1 MVGFQGVKELSIYP
15 LYNHFS
21 NKSNIHLF
29 QRMLWYAVH
38 SKPKQEHRA
47 LENLQQQGFE
57 AWLPM
62 LTVEKLRRGRLAE
75 VVEPMFSRY
84 LFIRLDTEHSNWAPI
99 RSTLGVSRLVSFG
112 NRPAPMAD
120 ELIQALRGLPER
132 APERLLKV
140 GQEVVFIDGPLKGL
154 QGIYQQTDGEAR
166 AMVLVELMSKQHSI
180 TADVRHLHP
189 VTI

>member
-1 MVGFQGVKELSIYP
+1 
-15 LYNHFS
+15 
-21 NKSNIHLF
+21 
-29 QRMLWYAVH
+29 MLWYAIH
-38 SKPKQEHRA
+38 SKPEQEQRA

-112 NRPAPMAD
+112 NRPSPMAD

-132 APERLLKV
+132 APERLLKQ

-154 QGIYQQTDGEAR
+154 QGIYQHTDGQAR

-180 TADVRHLHP
+180 AADVRQLHP
-189 VTI
+189 VKI

>member
-1 MVGFQGVKELSIYP
+1 MQWFV
-15 LYNHFS
+15 
-21 NKSNIHLF
+21 
-29 QRMLWYAVH
+29 VH
-38 SKPKQEHRA
+38 TKPRQEQRA
-47 LENLQQQGFE
+47 LENLQRQGFA

-62 LTVEKLRRGRLAE
+62 LSVEKFSRGRLQK

-112 NRPAPMAD
+112 NRPAPIAD

-140 GQEVVFIDGPLKGL
+140 GQAVVFIDGPLKGL